1 MAVEDSNQGNK
12 NIFGLS
18 QGDRSALL
26 FRLKRSGS
34 ASVEAKSGRTLDE
47 VQWRADPKMT
57 KFEEFPAYKQIKMER
72 SVAEHAGILNP
83 FFQCHDGI
91 AKAETKINGET
102 FLNFS
107 TYDYLDL
114 NGHPALEEAAVDA
127 LKRWGTSASASR
139 LVSGERPPHRKLE
152 KTLASIYDAEDCIA
166 YVSGHAT
173 NVSTI
178 GSCLALRM

>member
-26 FRLKRSGS
+26 FRLKRSGC

-72 SVAEHAGILNP
+72 SVAERAGILNP
-83 FFQCHDGI
+83 FFQCS
-91 AKAETKINGET
+91 
-102 FLNFS
+102 F
-107 TYDYLDL
+107 
-114 NGHPALEEAAVDA
+114 
-127 LKRWGTSASASR
+127 
-139 LVSGERPPHRKLE
+139 
-152 KTLASIYDAEDCIA
+152 
-166 YVSGHAT
+166 
-173 NVSTI
+173 
-178 GSCLALRM
+178 

>member
-57 KFEEFPAYKQIKMER
+57 KFEEFPAYKQINQVGKN
-72 SVAEHAGILNP
+72 V
-83 FFQCHDGI
+83 
-91 AKAETKINGET
+91 NG
-102 FLNFS
+102 
-107 TYDYLDL
+107 
-114 NGHPALEEAAVDA
+114 
-127 LKRWGTSASASR
+127 SR
-139 LVSGERPPHRKLE
+139 GQQSGE
-152 KTLASIYDAEDCIA
+152 
-166 YVSGHAT
+166 
-173 NVSTI
+173 
-178 GSCLALRM
+178 

>member
-57 KFEEFPAYKQIKMER
+57 KFEALLSTQAFSIPSSSATTALPRPKPR
-72 SVAEHAGILNP
+72 STEKRSSTSRRMTIWILTVIRP
-83 FFQCHDGI
+83 W
-91 AKAETKINGET
+91 
-102 FLNFS
+102 
-107 TYDYLDL
+107 
-114 NGHPALEEAAVDA
+114 
-127 LKRWGTSASASR
+127 KRLQWM
-139 LVSGERPPHRKLE
+139 P
-152 KTLASIYDAEDCIA
+152 
-166 YVSGHAT
+166 
-173 NVSTI
+173 
-178 GSCLALRM
+178 